1 MAQDA
6 GIFFYAVCLTWVVS
20 LLLARNGAGAGVKA
34 PLTWHPAGWLSE
46 GVALGRAGGKF
57 WAGVFFCSLGA
68 VAGGAGLI
76 GGLVGVLI
84 LSPLPFLLIDYCRRD
99 SRVRQVKRVFFNPL
113 HAVTSQPVRELTS
126 GRVDER
132 VMKLYFCIDAEAW
145 ASLSQVMGEPVRQYL
160 EKRRINGS
168 IFGAEADNDF
178 LQVYD
183 SLGLSR
189 FLIEPSNTRIIDAL
203 CRAAGGDEESDRGT
217 SKQSAEPDRGERI
230 ITAGAA
236 LGVDSGEYAKSSKK
250 QQPSGKARSV
260 PLAPPEDLGG
270 DDDGEN

>member
-1 MAQDA
+1 M
-6 GIFFYAVCLTWVVS
+6 
-20 LLLARNGAGAGVKA
+20 GAI
-34 PLTWHPAGWLSE
+34 
-46 GVALGRAGGKF
+46 
-57 WAGVFFCSLGA
+57 
-68 VAGGAGLI
+68 AGGAGVI
-76 GGLVGVLI
+76 GGSIGILI

-113 HAVTSQPVRELTS
+113 HAVTSQPVRELAS

-132 VMKLYFCIDAEAW
+132 VMKLYFCIDTEAW
-145 ASLSQVMGEPVRQYL
+145 GSLSQVMGEPVRQYL
-160 EKRRINGS
+160 EKRRIHGP

-203 CRAAGGDEESDRGT
+203 CKTVDGEEVDPTNHGSRHGI
-217 SKQSAEPDRGERI
+217 EPDRGERI
-230 ITAGAA
+230 ITPGAA
-236 LGVDSGEYAKSSKK
+236 LGVDSGEYAKAAKK

-260 PLAPPEDLGG
+260 PLAPPDDLGG
-270 DDDGEN
+270 GDDGEN